1 MFGWLQRISGRIVSV
16 ILGIILIFVS
26 YGALYM
32 IAGSLSPAKIFKYFT
47 ASFSLP
53 LLIPILMIAAGIYLL
68 IKGVFFS
75 KSNESEE
82 RYRCKLRTL
91 QNKAE

>member
-1 MFGWLQRISGRIVSV
+1 MAAAAFRQDS
-16 ILGIILIFVS
+16 LGNFRDNINFVS

-75 KSNESEE
+75 KSNESE
-82 RYRCKLRTL
+82 
-91 QNKAE
+91 